1 MSNSHN
7 DQDTT
12 VSFEGVLHHHA
23 GHQAIRDGYKGVH
36 WNHIDGITHAEAE
49 SLSPV
54 GTPNGYLNVLKSG
67 DTVASACQNDSTAVI
82 KSDGWFTLKSGWF
95 ASAWLND
102 MQVTF
107 TAFRDGVEVG
117 HLTTHLGI
125 DAELVNFTK
134 NFRKIDELHIATSGG
149 TDAHPGDGAS
159 HELAM
164 DDVSFSHL
172 HKVADDPT
180 PPDPTPEVDWHHHF
194 LTRGFVHDHHV
205 FLV

>member
-1 MSNSHN
+1 MR
-7 DQDTT
+7 DTKVT
-12 VSFEGVLHHHA
+12 FEGVTRHHN
-23 GHQAIRDGYKGVH
+23 GHQDIRDGYKGAD

-67 DTVASACQNDSTAVI
+67 DTVASACQNDSMAVV
-82 KSDGWFTLKSGWF
+82 KTDGWFTLKSGWF

-134 NFRKIDELHIATSGG
+134 DFRKIDELHIATSGG
-149 TDAHPGDGAS
+149 TDAFPGDGAS

-164 DDVSFSHL
+164 DDLAFVHL
-172 HKVADDPT
+172 HAAGDGTPD
-180 PPDPTPEVDWHHHF
+180 PPDPPVLEHHHF
-194 LTRGFVHDHHV
+194 PRGYVSDHHV